1 MIIKFICSCIHFSFV
16 IWPITDNKYNWKH
29 YSSRIKACCGSINRN
44 QMLSWESLSI
54 RLLGMSFVDCVAP
67 FTERKGFRIPTQSA
81 IETNVVIANAQ
92 STHEKDI
99 IFHRSLWSV
108 WFGSA
113 EGIGS
118 PKPHSCIWACPTKSW
133 SCHLDLL
140 SSWRRKDPQLPR
152 RVPSWTH
159 IWDIKEFK
167 QLQKE
172 SVINYVSQI
181 AFSVGPALFRPW
193 ARHSM
198 CDLGRFTGLS
208 YTYMGAG
215 GHQCHLEEPHFLQE
229 KRA

>member
-1 MIIKFICSCIHFSFV
+1 
-16 IWPITDNKYNWKH
+16 
-29 YSSRIKACCGSINRN
+29 
-44 QMLSWESLSI
+44 MLSWESFSI

-99 IFHRSLWSV
+99 VFHISV

-140 SSWRRKDPQLPR
+140 SSWRRKDPQLPS

-193 ARHSM
+193 ARHSV

-208 YTYMGAG
+208 YTYMGRGAPMSFGRTPLFAG
-215 GHQCHLEEPHFLQE
+215 EESLTSQGTWQQCHTLLGTISSIF
-229 KRA
+229 